1 MSGFLSPEELR
12 ALEPAETSSFASPI
26 PTQIVSRNEFFPQPQ
41 NKPQREV
48 AATPLVGHQPGRYE
62 DESPL
67 QSNN

>member
-26 PTQIVSRNEFFPQPQ
+26 PTQIVSSDEFFPPPQ

-48 AATPLVGHQPGRYE
+48 EARLSAVASEPTRRTRE
-62 DESPL
+62 
-67 QSNN
+67 

>member
-1 MSGFLSPEELR
+1 MSGFLSPDELR
-12 ALEPAETSSFASPI
+12 ALESAATSSFASPI
-26 PTQIVSRNEFFPQPQ
+26 PTQIVSSNEFFPQPQ

-48 AATPLVGHQPGRYE
+48 AAPALVGHQPGRYK